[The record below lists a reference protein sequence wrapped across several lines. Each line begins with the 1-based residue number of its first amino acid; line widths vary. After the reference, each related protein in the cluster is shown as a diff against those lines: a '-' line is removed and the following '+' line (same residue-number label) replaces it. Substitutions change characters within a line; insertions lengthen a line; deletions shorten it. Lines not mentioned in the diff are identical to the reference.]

1 MASNRDSTPVLNRSA
16 ANSCFSTKVVNA
28 EVLQRARERL
38 LDLRGEWGAGVIG
51 KTVVLPV
58 DVGELR
64 LEEDVRAAETAG
76 GEGGSQGL
84 ADGGFVVVAALIG
97 GVDAAEAGVEG
108 HAHEA
113 GGVVFLPRRAVE
125 KGWDA
130 NVMDAGVSGRF
141 PLSLHEEGA

>member
-1 MASNRDSTPVLNRSA
+1 MQDVRVE
-16 ANSCFSTKVVNA
+16 VVDA
-28 EVLQRARERL
+28 EMLQRARERL
-38 LDLRGEWGAGVIG
+38 LDLRGEWSTRIIG

-64 LEEDVRAAETAG
+64 LEEDALAAETAG

-84 ADGGFVVVAALIG
+84 ANGGFVVVAALIG
-97 GVDAAEAGVEG
+97 SVDAAEAGVERYL
-108 HAHEA
+108 HEA

-125 KGWDA
+125 KGRDA
-130 NVMDAGVSGRF
+130 NVMHAGVSGRF